1 MTKRTLAQ
9 WEPEYKK
16 LKAVAALLEMMS
28 EHNATYI
35 VKDTY
40 LDFGQNWM
48 WTTICRRG
56 WNDCQV
62 LSPRDWEDIM
72 NANTPAEIAAVVD
85 EIRGGKYFHD

>member
-1 MTKRTLAQ
+1 MTERTLANH
-9 WEPEYKK
+9 EPEYKK

-35 VKDTY
+35 IKDVY

-56 WNDCQV
+56 WRDCQV
-62 LSPRDWEDIM
+62 LSPTEWKAIM
-72 NANTPAEIAAVVD
+72 RADTAQKIAAVVD
-85 EIRGGKYFHD
+85 MIRADKFFND